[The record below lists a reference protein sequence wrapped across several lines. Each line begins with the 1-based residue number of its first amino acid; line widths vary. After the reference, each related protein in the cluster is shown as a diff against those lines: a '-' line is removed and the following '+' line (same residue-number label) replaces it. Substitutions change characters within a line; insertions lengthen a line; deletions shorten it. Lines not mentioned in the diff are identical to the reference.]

1 MLRMSSNLS
10 GPVPRGLRLTFVV
23 LTVGT
28 LALAVAAAVK
38 GVWLLVVIAGVFA
51 VCNLGILW
59 TTRTPGGSAEA
70 SGLTGTAGEPTDTA
84 APESAPSDQA

>member
-1 MLRMSSNLS
+1 MTCVSTLS

-28 LALAVAAAVK
+28 LALAVAAAVQ

-59 TTRTPGGSAEA
+59 TTRAGA
-70 SGLTGTAGEPTDTA
+70 GTAGTPHTSA
-84 APESAPSDQA
+84 AEAAGTEAADADKNA

>member
-1 MLRMSSNLS
+1 MLRVNTLS
-10 GPVPRGLRLTFVV
+10 GPVPRGLRLTFVL
-23 LTVGT
+23 LTLGT

-59 TTRTPGGSAEA
+59 TTRSR
-70 SGLTGTAGEPTDTA
+70 GEPTPTGTEQDRTQ
-84 APESAPSDQA
+84 DV